1 LCFKLCGVTRG
12 KETCGGLVSGQDETC
27 SDTKIDVVT
36 PGRRGMKGKLKC
48 LEKEEKMAWG
58 NNENGMEKE
67 EEKSALNKV
76 QWLELKDQ

>member
-1 LCFKLCGVTRG
+1 
-12 KETCGGLVSGQDETC
+12 
-27 SDTKIDVVT
+27 
-36 PGRRGMKGKLKC
+36 MKGKLKC

-76 QWLELKDQ
+76 QWLELKDR